1 MLNQVTLI
9 GRVGHNPEIRVSQSG
24 KKVCRLS
31 VATDAFRG
39 GQRATDW
46 HNVVCFEKVAENC
59 ERFVQKG
66 SVVGVVGSIQY
77 SEYTGKDGVK
87 KTAANIIADRVQF
100 ISRPNGQTQ
109 AEGAQPSKNSDGTP
123 TDAETFGAGSEEVSE
138 IPF

>member
-24 KKVCRLS
+24 KKVCRMS

-39 GQRATDW
+39 GQCATDW

-87 KTAANIIADRVQF
+87 KTAANIIADRVRF
-100 ISRPNGQTQ
+100 IGGPNGRATAGTQ
-109 AEGAQPSKNSDGTP
+109 PVKNSDGTP
-123 TDAETFGAGSEEVSE
+123 SDIETFGAGFEEVSE